1 MNKEYRS
8 LVWEIQHFD
17 PYRYEWIVL
26 DVCLS
31 EDNAMK
37 RAPFYAYKCGEVRI
51 VKHEEIKTILG
62 TMKRRTEK

>member
-1 MNKEYRS
+1 MNNEYCS

-17 PYRYEWIVL
+17 PYRKEWIVL
-26 DVCLS
+26 DGCSS
-31 EDNAMK
+31 ENDAMK